1 MKKNIAIILV
11 LIIVAIAAFS
21 TWCIQVSNIQ
31 KEVADYN
38 SEYEKIYQNGQ
49 INGVDL
55 TTIINKA
62 IDNNEKNSIGKD
74 ENNTY
79 IDDGVY
85 YTEIY
90 VKVTDDERAAYP
102 MEAIQEVGLSEFTR
116 LYGSLNFECTKTEY
130 HENGRISKLTFEIIN

>member
-1 MKKNIAIILV
+1 MKKNIIIILI
-11 LIIVAIAAFS
+11 LIVVAVTAFT
-21 TWCIQVSNIQ
+21 TWYLQASNIKKEVSN
-31 KEVADYN
+31 YN
-38 SEYEKIYQNGQ
+38 SEYEKIYQNGK

-62 IDNNEKNSIGKD
+62 VDNNEKYSIGKD
-74 ENNTY
+74 ENNVY
-79 IDDGVY
+79 IDDGIY

-90 VKVTDDERAAYP
+90 IKIVENKDAYP